1 MNHTSGQQQSPFFL
15 GQFHYF
21 KSKNGFY
28 YLKSCKNK
36 LLLQSSVYDHWK
48 GLVKLHICN
57 PVGSVT

>member
-1 MNHTSGQQQSPFFL
+1 MVFITS
-15 GQFHYF
+15 
-21 KSKNGFY
+21 KVVK
-28 YLKSCKNK
+28 KK